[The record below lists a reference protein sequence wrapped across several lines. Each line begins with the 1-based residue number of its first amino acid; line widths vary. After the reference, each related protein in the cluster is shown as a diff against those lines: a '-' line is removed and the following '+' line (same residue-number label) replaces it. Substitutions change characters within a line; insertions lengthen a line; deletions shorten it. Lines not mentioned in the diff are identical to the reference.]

1 MWIPLTYPTGSKR
14 KVTTEL
20 EVAQDRLL
28 HPSSMEEVRAGATD
42 QNRCSDCLQGVNT
55 PHTIGGTHIFEC

>member
-1 MWIPLTYPTGSKR
+1 MDSLTYPTYQSKR
-14 KVTTEL
+14 KVRTEL
-20 EVAQDRLL
+20 EVAQGRLP
-28 HPSSMEEVRAGATD
+28 HPSSMEEIRAGATD